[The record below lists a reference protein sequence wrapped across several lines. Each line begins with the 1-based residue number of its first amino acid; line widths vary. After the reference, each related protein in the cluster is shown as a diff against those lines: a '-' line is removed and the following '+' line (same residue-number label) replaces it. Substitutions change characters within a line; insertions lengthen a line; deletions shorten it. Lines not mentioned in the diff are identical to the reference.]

1 MSKLKPG
8 QERMREAFAFRLT
21 DRQRKFLENISE
33 QQKVGLGEAARTIL
47 DEAMKT
53 RGITA

>member
-1 MSKLKPG
+1 
-8 QERMREAFAFRLT
+8 MREAFAFRLT